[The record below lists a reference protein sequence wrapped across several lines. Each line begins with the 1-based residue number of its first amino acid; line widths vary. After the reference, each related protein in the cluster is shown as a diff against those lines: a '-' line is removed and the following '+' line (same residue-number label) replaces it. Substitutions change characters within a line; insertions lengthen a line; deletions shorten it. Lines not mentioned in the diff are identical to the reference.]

1 MKKTL
6 FLLFILTIMV
16 LLAVGVYAQENVSD
30 KMSVVSDQKIEA
42 GEQLNL
48 PCEQSKPLTPDPY
61 PLSSD
66 PYPLHPTSF
75 KTYIEEKILPIIVGV
90 VTSIIALL
98 STLRGIFSSL
108 KSLKASKENFER
120 EQEKIKESSRAELE
134 KITERYNEIKSEIKS
149 VVQIKDGL
157 CELKEKTEIL
167 SREIENLS
175 QIAALGFCKDKDL
188 VLEGASREIVIL
200 AKENK
205 ELNNR
210 EEI

>member
-30 KMSVVSDQKIEA
+30 KISVVSDQET
-42 GEQLNL
+42 EMSDQWSVVSDQET
-48 PCEQSKPLTPDPY
+48 EQSPTSY
-61 PLSSD
+61 PL
-66 PYPLHPTSF
+66 PPTSF

-157 CELKEKTEIL
+157 CELKEKMEIL
-167 SREIENLS
+167 SKEIENLS

>member
-6 FLLFILTIMV
+6 FLLFTLIIMM
-16 LLAVGVYAQENVSD
+16 LLVVVSGAEQNVSD
-30 KMSVVSDQKIEA
+30 KMSVVSNQKIEA

-48 PCEQSKPLTPDPY
+48 PCEQSEPLTPYPN

-66 PYPLHPTSF
+66 PL
-75 KTYIEEKILPIIVGV
+75 KAYIEEKILPIIVGV

-120 EQEKIKESSRAELE
+120 EQEKIKESSNAELE
-134 KITERYNEIKSEIKS
+134 KITKKYNEIKSEIKS

-167 SREIENLS
+167 SKEIENLS

>member
-6 FLLFILTIMV
+6 FLLFTLIIMM
-16 LLAVGVYAQENVSD
+16 LLVVVSGAEQNVSD
-30 KMSVVSDQKIEA
+30 KMSEVSDQKIEA

-48 PCEQSKPLTPDPY
+48 PCEQSEPLTPDPY

-66 PYPLHPTSF
+66 MLKDYV
-75 KTYIEEKILPIIVGV
+75 EEKILPVIVGV

-108 KSLKASKENFER
+108 KSLKSSKEQFDK
-120 EQEKIKESSRAELE
+120 EQEKIKENARQELE
-134 KITERYNEIKSEIKS
+134 KITEKYSEIKSEIKS
-149 VVQIKDGL
+149 VIQLSEGL
-157 CELKEKTEIL
+157 KELKERTEIL
-167 SREIENLS
+167 SKEIANLS
-175 QIAALGFCKDKDL
+175 EIAALGFSKDKNL

-205 ELNNR
+205 ELTDR

>member
-6 FLLFILTIMV
+6 FLLFTLIIMV
-16 LLAVGVYAQENVSD
+16 LLAVGVYAQGNVSD
-30 KMSVVSDQKIEA
+30 QWSVVSDQEV
-42 GEQLNL
+42 
-48 PCEQSKPLTPDPY
+48 EQSIT
-61 PLSSD
+61 S
-66 PYPLHPTSF
+66 YPLHSTSF

-134 KITERYNEIKSEIKS
+134 KITEKYNEIKSEIKS
-149 VVQIKDGL
+149 VVQIKEGL

-167 SREIENLS
+167 SKEIENLS

>member
-6 FLLFILTIMV
+6 FLLFILIIMM
-16 LLAVGVYAQENVSD
+16 LLAVGVYAQGNVSD
-30 KMSVVSDQKIEA
+30 KMSEVSDQKIEA

-48 PCEQSKPLTPDPY
+48 PCEQSEPLTPDLY

-66 PYPLHPTSF
+66 SL
-75 KTYIEEKILPIIVGV
+75 KDYIEEKILPIIVGV

-167 SREIENLS
+167 SKEIENLS

>member
-6 FLLFILTIMV
+6 FLLFTLTIMV
-16 LLAVGVYAQENVSD
+16 LLAVGVYAQENGSD
-30 KMSVVSDQKIEA
+30 KISVVSDQEV
-42 GEQLNL
+42 
-48 PCEQSKPLTPDPY
+48 EQSPT
-61 PLSSD
+61 S
-66 PYPLHPTSF
+66 YPLHPTSF

-134 KITERYNEIKSEIKS
+134 KITEKYNEIKSEIKS

-167 SREIENLS
+167 SKEIENLS

>member
-16 LLAVGVYAQENVSD
+16 LLAVGVYAQGNVSD

-48 PCEQSKPLTPDPY
+48 PCEQSEPLTPDPY

-66 PYPLHPTSF
+66 PL
-75 KTYIEEKILPIIVGV
+75 KDYIEEKILPIIVGV

-120 EQEKIKESSRAELE
+120 EQEKIKESSRTELE

>member
-6 FLLFILTIMV
+6 FLLFTLTIMV
-16 LLAVGVYAQENVSD
+16 LLAVGVYAQENGSD
-30 KMSVVSDQKIEA
+30 KISVVSDQEV
-42 GEQLNL
+42 
-48 PCEQSKPLTPDPY
+48 EQSPT
-61 PLSSD
+61 S
-66 PYPLHPTSF
+66 YPLHPTSF

-120 EQEKIKESSRAELE
+120 EQEKIKESSRTELE
-134 KITERYNEIKSEIKS
+134 KITEKYNEIKSEIKS

-167 SREIENLS
+167 SKEIENLS

>member
-6 FLLFILTIMV
+6 FLLFTLIIMV
-16 LLAVGVYAQENVSD
+16 LLAVGVYAQENGSD

-48 PCEQSKPLTPDPY
+48 PCEQSKPLTPDPD

-66 PYPLHPTSF
+66 PL
-75 KTYIEEKILPIIVGV
+75 KDYIEEKILPIIVGV

-120 EQEKIKESSRAELE
+120 EQEKIKERSRAELE

-149 VVQIKDGL
+149 VLQIKDGL

-167 SREIENLS
+167 SKEIENLS

>member
-6 FLLFILTIMV
+6 FLLFTLIIMM
-16 LLAVGVYAQENVSD
+16 LLVVVSGAEQNVSD
-30 KMSVVSDQKIEA
+30 KMSVVSNQKIEA

-48 PCEQSKPLTPDPY
+48 PCEQSEPLTPDPN

-66 PYPLHPTSF
+66 TL
-75 KTYIEEKILPIIVGV
+75 KDYIEEKILPIIVGV

-120 EQEKIKESSRAELE
+120 EQEKIKESSNAELE
-134 KITERYNEIKSEIKS
+134 KITEKYNEIKSEIKS

-167 SREIENLS
+167 SKEIENLS